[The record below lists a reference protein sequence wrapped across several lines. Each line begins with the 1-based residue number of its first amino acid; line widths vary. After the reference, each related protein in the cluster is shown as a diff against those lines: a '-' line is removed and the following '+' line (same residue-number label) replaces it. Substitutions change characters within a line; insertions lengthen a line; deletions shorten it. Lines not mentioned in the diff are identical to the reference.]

1 MPPKVKITKE
11 DIVQTTL
18 SLVREKGESAINA
31 RAIAATLQCSTQPI
45 FSNFATMEELQQ
57 ATLKAAHD
65 CYLDFLRRE
74 MESGVYPPYKSFGI
88 AYIRFAK
95 EEKELFQLL
104 FMCDRQGEDLVPT
117 VDFDASI
124 DMIMSAN
131 GVTREQAE
139 RMHMEMWI
147 FVHGVATMIATSFLT
162 PEWELISEMLT
173 DVYQGICARH
183 RTEEI

>member
-11 DIVQTTL
+11 DIVQTAL

-31 RAIAATLQCSTQPI
+31 RVIATALYCSTQPI
-45 FSNFATMEELQQ
+45 FFNFKTMEELRKATAQ
-57 ATLKAAHD
+57 AAYD
-65 CYLDFLRRE
+65 CYLGFLKRE
-74 MESGVYPPYKSFGI
+74 MESGVYPPYKSFGM

-104 FMCDRQGEDLVPT
+104 FMCDRKGEDLVPT
-117 VDFDASI
+117 VDFDVSI
-124 DMIMSAN
+124 DMIMNAN
-131 GVTREQAE
+131 NVTREQAE

-147 FVHGVATMIATSFLT
+147 FVHGVATMIATSFLM

-173 DVYQGICARH
+173 DVYQGIRARH